1 MNRYLYLVFLFILVN
16 VDAAPAPQSAK
27 PVKHSA
33 ILKIDSS
40 VINERAFNKN
50 KLSAYSKQPEFQYKE
65 IAAEP
70 SLWVRF
76 WRWFWHLFDFL
87 HFKIKPSSGFW
98 QLGLMFFEYLF
109 VLAGLG
115 ALVFFILKMAG
126 IDMFNIFRRKPR
138 AVDLPYSELLE
149 NIHEINFDSEIEN
162 AVSQHNYRLAV
173 RLLYLKCLK
182 QLNDASLIKWQPEKT
197 NSAYINELDN
207 TSQHINFK
215 LLTRQFEYVWYGDFP
230 IDGSLFKQINFMFQN
245 FKNEIA

>member
-1 MNRYLYLVFLFILVN
+1 MKRYLYLIFIFILVN
-16 VDAAPAPQSAK
+16 VHAAPATHLAK
-27 PVKHSA
+27 PARHNA
-33 ILKIDSS
+33 ILKNDSS
-40 VINERAFNKN
+40 VISLRSFNKN
-50 KLSAYSKQPEFQYKE
+50 TLSAYSKQPEFQYKE

-87 HFKIKPSSGFW
+87 HFKINPSGGFW

-109 VLAGLG
+109 VLAGLV

-126 IDMFNIFRRKPR
+126 IDMFNIFRRKSLI
-138 AVDLPYSELLE
+138 VDLPYSE
-149 NIHEINFDSEIEN
+149 
-162 AVSQHNYRLAV
+162 
-173 RLLYLKCLK
+173 CLK

-197 NSAYINELDN
+197 NNAYINELDN
-207 TSQHINFK
+207 TNQYVNFK

-230 IDGSLFKQINFMFQN
+230 IDGNIFKQINFMFQK